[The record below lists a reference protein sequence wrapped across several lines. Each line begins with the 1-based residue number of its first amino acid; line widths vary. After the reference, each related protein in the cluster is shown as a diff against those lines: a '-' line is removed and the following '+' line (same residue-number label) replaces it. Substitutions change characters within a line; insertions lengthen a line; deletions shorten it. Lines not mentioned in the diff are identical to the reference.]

1 MEAFYLD
8 FESLI
13 KQQIDIINRTTP
25 KYIHETNILKAE
37 IIFYNYIQD
46 VIMTIL
52 LHEKSDK
59 DLIVLLLEINNKII
73 ELQSTIYDKL
83 MQTQQESI
91 ELLQNDSNYIM
102 ELQKELKQ
110 FKIANKTIDSENKLL
125 NQAISNVKRE
135 NNQMTSKIFS
145 IANELTYS
153 SRLTPT
159 ETIEQLAKDSQELFY
174 KSSKS
179 FNNQKSNNKGN
190 GNSKSK
196 SYGLKKAT
204 LNSSA
209 RKIKIAPS
217 AKTITENQLLD
228 VIDSIYKSKVNSDKA
243 NNDSHLPIETLE
255 QHMYTY
261 LNHKYGLKKL
271 IIENATSIINAIR
284 QYSIRNSSICLF
296 GKVLRNELDEES
308 IRIMRELQTV
318 MNQMLNK
325 LIKEHNSFFNKE
337 QLNQCYSSF
346 KNNTKPLNKEMI
358 NMIICALFSKDKQA
372 RETLINKIQSILT
385 KRNINALCYLEL
397 FNIVLNHHIRTR
409 TTYLSNIAMA
419 FRKVDIDSNGIIT
432 QDELSMLLS
441 QFLEQTLNKDQI
453 QQLIENLDQYDSNQ
467 ITFSQVVSY
476 LQKTQITPQASCS
489 LLDKISSSNPIL
501 TNVN

>member
-37 IIFYNYIQD
+37 ITFYNYIQD

-52 LHEKSDK
+52 FHEKSDK
-59 DLIVLLLEINNKII
+59 DLIGLLLEINNKIR
-73 ELQSTIYDKL
+73 ELQLTIYDKL

-91 ELLQNDSNYIM
+91 ELLQNGSNYIM

-153 SRLTPT
+153 SRLKPT
-159 ETIEQLAKDSQELFY
+159 ETIEQQAKDSPELFY

-190 GNSKSK
+190 GNSKS
-196 SYGLKKAT
+196 YGLKKTT

-228 VIDSIYKSKVNSDKA
+228 IIDSIYKSKVNSDKA

-296 GKVLRNELDEES
+296 GKVLRNELDEAS

-325 LIKEHNSFFNKE
+325 IIKEHNSTFNKE
-337 QLNQCYSSF
+337 QLNQCYLSF

-358 NMIICALFSKDKQA
+358 DMIVCALFSKDKQGK
-372 RETLINKIQSILT
+372 ETLINKIQTILT

-432 QDELSMLLS
+432 QDELSILLS

-489 LLDKISSSNPIL
+489 LLDKISSNPIL